1 MCLTAKQVE
10 LVKLLLEEGCSASM
24 YNALT
29 HSTPLHMAVRRR
41 SLEIVTLLLEYGAD
55 PLLQDKV
62 SASRGSVALCTCGAR
77 GAWRCMEGLWLGCD
91 VMSLSACVVRGSL
104 PARCG
109 LLHAST
115 AVIHALELQYTVH
128 GTVHDVPVFPFCTV
142 QSGTSAY
149 DAAMKLHKDSEI
161 HKAVVTAAEAWRK
174 LRGTTVGTTDGVA
187 GAAGSGANAEASVLD
202 LSVTSYYN
210 KTPDRERV
218 RDFNLGDELNP
229 SPERAVL
236 CNNFNLASSPLQ
248 KKLALAGYVEEDTV
262 HPVDTVK
269 AFASPSKAAMLS
281 AEDSVRGPLVRLD
294 TVDQTALN
302 SAVAAV
308 LKATGSPT
316 AREPGEEE
324 FGELPYEARQHRVSM
339 AVEGYGDTDEA
350 LPSAAALSTLQD
362 SPVRVP
368 HHTPVAHAPPGFG
381 GQSGKIHR
389 TSFFGGD
396 SAKNNASSP
405 ATAAPEITG
414 SAAVARASG
423 IYRTQGSFKATNL
436 GAILPNKSTKDNSA
450 PAVKVTNGGTG
461 TSTPGVATEGDK
473 ITETGAEGTTP
484 LRPQLNARKSFKTP
498 DLTPSGSF
506 KSPYTVG
513 LQPASSTK
521 GRKSVIG
528 ATPTTNAAAG
538 AQGDETR
545 NAAEGPTSGGDST
558 ETSDFGTPLS
568 RAPAAAESDSTA
580 AAAAAPS
587 EDDFSSPTAD
597 MLRATEP
604 TGADF
609 STPMK
614 GGVASGGAQNESA
627 NIVTPA
633 RKAMGNSGT
642 ITGASTTMKSSLNAQ
657 AANAVLSTP
666 TKTSTAGGG
675 AMESKSALAPRRPS
689 NVPATTAVTGSALR
703 SSRYGSLQ
711 KAASGR
717 AAPAATGVVSGDASA
732 VTAVGPGS
740 GQETPVSVQSGGYGT
755 AVQSPAIS
763 GESAAVVSADIA
775 NTTAATAA
783 LTTTST
789 DPAGSAVSQKSEK
802 SAVKPAAPVSPA
814 PPATKEGGS
823 SFKRNSFARKT
834 APSTPK

>member
-1 MCLTAKQVE
+1 MTSC
-10 LVKLLLEEGCSASM
+10 
-24 YNALT
+24 
-29 HSTPLHMAVRRR
+29 
-41 SLEIVTLLLEYGAD
+41 
-55 PLLQDKV
+55 
-62 SASRGSVALCTCGAR
+62 
-77 GAWRCMEGLWLGCD
+77 
-91 VMSLSACVVRGSL
+91 
-104 PARCG
+104 
-109 LLHAST
+109 
-115 AVIHALELQYTVH
+115 
-128 GTVHDVPVFPFCTV
+128 FPFCAV

-187 GAAGSGANAEASVLD
+187 GAAGGANAEASVLD

-218 RDFNLGDELNP
+218 RDFNLGEELNP
-229 SPERAVL
+229 SPERTVL
-236 CNNFNLASSPLQ
+236 YNNFNLASSPLQ
-248 KKLALAGYVEEDTV
+248 KKLAQAGYVEEDTV

-269 AFASPSKAAMLS
+269 AFSSPSKAAMLS

-316 AREPGEEE
+316 AREQGEDG

-339 AVEGYGDTDEA
+339 AVEGYGDTDDA
-350 LPSAAALSTLQD
+350 PSSAAALSMLQD

-389 TSFFGGD
+389 TSFFGGE
-396 SAKNNASSP
+396 SAKINASSP
-405 ATAAPEITG
+405 ATAAPEVTG

-423 IYRTQGSFKATNL
+423 IYRTQGSFKAANL

-450 PAVKVTNGGTG
+450 AAVKATNGGTG
-461 TSTPGVATEGDK
+461 TSTPGVAAEGDK
-473 ITETGAEGTTP
+473 TSEAAAEGTTP
-484 LRPQLNARKSFKTP
+484 LRPQLHARKSFKTP

-528 ATPTTNAAAG
+528 GATPTTNASAG
-538 AQGDETR
+538 TQSEETR
-545 NAAEGPTSGGDST
+545 NAAEGPTSAGEST

-568 RAPAAAESDSTA
+568 RAPAAAESDSIAAATA
-580 AAAAAPS
+580 AHA
-587 EDDFSSPTAD
+587 EDEGDSPNAD
-597 MLRATEP
+597 MLRPAEP
-604 TGADF
+604 SGADF
-609 STPMK
+609 STPVK
-614 GGVASGGAQNESA
+614 GGVAAGGTQNESA

-666 TKTSTAGGG
+666 TKTGTTGGG

-703 SSRYGSLQ
+703 SSRYGTLQ

-717 AAPAATGVVSGDASA
+717 AAPAAITGVAANEASA
-732 VTAVGPGS
+732 TTAAGLGS
-740 GQETPVSVQSGGYGT
+740 GQETPGSVQSGGYGT
-755 AVQSPAIS
+755 AVQSPAA
-763 GESAAVVSADIA
+763 GVDSAGAGSANMVNTPTAV
-775 NTTAATAA
+775 TAA

>member
-1 MCLTAKQVE
+1 MTSC
-10 LVKLLLEEGCSASM
+10 
-24 YNALT
+24 
-29 HSTPLHMAVRRR
+29 
-41 SLEIVTLLLEYGAD
+41 
-55 PLLQDKV
+55 
-62 SASRGSVALCTCGAR
+62 
-77 GAWRCMEGLWLGCD
+77 
-91 VMSLSACVVRGSL
+91 
-104 PARCG
+104 
-109 LLHAST
+109 
-115 AVIHALELQYTVH
+115 
-128 GTVHDVPVFPFCTV
+128 FPFCAV

-187 GAAGSGANAEASVLD
+187 GAAGGANAEASVLD

-218 RDFNLGDELNP
+218 RDFNLGEELNP
-229 SPERAVL
+229 SPERTVL
-236 CNNFNLASSPLQ
+236 YNNFNLASSPLQ
-248 KKLALAGYVEEDTV
+248 KKLAQAGYVEEDTV

-269 AFASPSKAAMLS
+269 AFSSPSKAAMLS

-316 AREPGEEE
+316 AREQGEDG

-339 AVEGYGDTDEA
+339 AVEGYGDTDDA
-350 LPSAAALSTLQD
+350 PSSAAALSMLQD

-389 TSFFGGD
+389 TSFFGGE
-396 SAKNNASSP
+396 SAKINASSP
-405 ATAAPEITG
+405 ATAAPEVTG

-450 PAVKVTNGGTG
+450 AAVKATNGGTG
-461 TSTPGVATEGDK
+461 TSTPGVAAEGDK
-473 ITETGAEGTTP
+473 TTEAAAEGTTP
-484 LRPQLNARKSFKTP
+484 LRPQLNTRKSFKTP

-521 GRKSVIG
+521 GRKSVIAG
-528 ATPTTNAAAG
+528 ATPTTNASAG
-538 AQGDETR
+538 AQGEETR
-545 NAAEGPTSGGDST
+545 SAAEGPTSAGDST

-568 RAPAAAESDSTA
+568 RAPAVAEGDSTA
-580 AAAAAPS
+580 VAVSTLS
-587 EDDFSSPTAD
+587 EDGLNSPNAD
-597 MLRATEP
+597 MVRPAEP
-604 TGADF
+604 SGADF

-614 GGVASGGAQNESA
+614 GGVASGDTQNESA

-633 RKAMGNSGT
+633 RKAMGVSGT

-657 AANAVLSTP
+657 AASAALSTP
-666 TKTSTAGGG
+666 TKTGTAGGG

-717 AAPAATGVVSGDASA
+717 AALVATGILTLNGESSA
-732 VTAVGPGS
+732 MTAVGLSS

-755 AVQSPAIS
+755 AVQSPAV
-763 GESAAVVSADIA
+763 GVESAGVGSANMVNTPTAV
-775 NTTAATAA
+775 TAA
-783 LTTTST
+783 LTTTFM

>member
-1 MCLTAKQVE
+1 
-10 LVKLLLEEGCSASM
+10 
-24 YNALT
+24 
-29 HSTPLHMAVRRR
+29 
-41 SLEIVTLLLEYGAD
+41 
-55 PLLQDKV
+55 
-62 SASRGSVALCTCGAR
+62 
-77 GAWRCMEGLWLGCD
+77 
-91 VMSLSACVVRGSL
+91 
-104 PARCG
+104 
-109 LLHAST
+109 
-115 AVIHALELQYTVH
+115 
-128 GTVHDVPVFPFCTV
+128 V

-218 RDFNLGDELNP
+218 RDFKLGDELNS

-236 CNNFNLASSPLQ
+236 YNNFNLASSPLQ

-308 LKATGSPT
+308 LKATDSPT
-316 AREPGEEE
+316 AREQGEEE

-339 AVEGYGDTDEA
+339 AVEGYGYTGEA
-350 LPSAAALSTLQD
+350 LTSGAALSTLQD

-389 TSFFGGD
+389 TSFFGGE
-396 SAKNNASSP
+396 SAKINASSP
-405 ATAAPEITG
+405 ATAAPEVTG

-436 GAILPNKSTKDNSA
+436 GAILPNKSTKDNSTA
-450 PAVKVTNGGTG
+450 AVKATNGGTG
-461 TSTPGVATEGDK
+461 TSTPGFAAEGNK
-473 ITETGAEGTTP
+473 TTETGADGTTP

-521 GRKSVIG
+521 GRKSVI
-528 ATPTTNAAAG
+528 ATPTTYAAAG

-666 TKTSTAGGG
+666 TKTGTTGGG

-689 NVPATTAVTGSALR
+689 NVPATTGVTGSALR
-703 SSRYGSLQ
+703 SSRYGTLQ

-717 AAPAATGVVSGDASA
+717 AAPAAITGVAANEASA
-732 VTAVGPGS
+732 TTAAGLGS
-740 GQETPVSVQSGGYGT
+740 GQETPGSVQSGGYGT
-755 AVQSPAIS
+755 AVQSPAA
-763 GESAAVVSADIA
+763 GVDSAGAGSANMVNTPTAV
-775 NTTAATAA
+775 TAA

>member
-1 MCLTAKQVE
+1 
-10 LVKLLLEEGCSASM
+10 
-24 YNALT
+24 
-29 HSTPLHMAVRRR
+29 
-41 SLEIVTLLLEYGAD
+41 
-55 PLLQDKV
+55 
-62 SASRGSVALCTCGAR
+62 
-77 GAWRCMEGLWLGCD
+77 
-91 VMSLSACVVRGSL
+91 
-104 PARCG
+104 
-109 LLHAST
+109 
-115 AVIHALELQYTVH
+115 
-128 GTVHDVPVFPFCTV
+128 VFPFYAV

-174 LRGTTVGTTDGVA
+174 LRGTTVGTTDGVV

-218 RDFNLGDELNP
+218 RDFKLGDELNP

-236 CNNFNLASSPLQ
+236 YNNFALASSPLQ

-269 AFASPSKAAMLS
+269 AFSSPSKAAMLS

-316 AREPGEEE
+316 AREHGEEG

-350 LPSAAALSTLQD
+350 LTSAAALSTLQD

-389 TSFFGGD
+389 TSFFGGE
-396 SAKNNASSP
+396 SAKINASLP
-405 ATAAPEITG
+405 ATAAPEVTG

-450 PAVKVTNGGTG
+450 AAVKATNGGTG
-461 TSTPGVATEGDK
+461 TSTPGVAAEGDK
-473 ITETGAEGTTP
+473 TTEAAAEGATP

-521 GRKSVIG
+521 GRKSVIAG
-528 ATPTTNAAAG
+528 TTPTTNAAAG
-538 AQGDETR
+538 AQGEETR
-545 NAAEGPTSGGDST
+545 NAAEGPTSGGNST

-580 AAAAAPS
+580 VALS
-587 EDDFSSPTAD
+587 EDGLNSPNAD
-597 MLRATEP
+597 TVRPAEP

-609 STPMK
+609 STPVK
-614 GGVASGGAQNESA
+614 GGVAAGGTLGESA

-657 AANAVLSTP
+657 AVNAVLSTP
-666 TKTSTAGGG
+666 TKTGTAVGG

-717 AAPAATGVVSGDASA
+717 AAPVATGILTLNGESSA
-732 VTAVGPGS
+732 MTAIGLGS

-755 AVQSPAIS
+755 AVQSPAI
-763 GESAAVVSADIA
+763 GVESAGVGSADIV
-775 NTTAATAA
+775 NTPTAVTAA

-802 SAVKPAAPVSPA
+802 GAVKPAAPVSPA